1 MRLTKFAMATLVA
14 LGATITVGSASA
26 QQKVTVN
33 IGSSHPTTNIWA
45 FAMKEVFQPEVDRIL
60 KAGGAKYEVRWREN
74 YGGTLYKFTETRSA
88 VSDGIVDVGMVGT
101 VWENSAM
108 PLQNVTY
115 FTPFATTNHEQLIEI
130 FDKLTRLPRWFN
142 PFVNKSNC

>member
-1 MRLTKFAMATLVA
+1 MQLRKIAFATLIA
-14 LGATITVGSASA
+14 AGATLTVGSALA
-26 QQKVTVN
+26 QQRVTVN

-60 KAGGAKYEVRWREN
+60 KEGGAKYEVRWREN
-74 YGGTLYKFTETRSA
+74 YGGTLYKFTDTRAA
-88 VSDGIVDVGMVGT
+88 VRDGIVDVGMVGT

-115 FTPFATTNHEQLIEI
+115 
-130 FDKLTRLPRWFN
+130 
-142 PFVNKSNC
+142 